1 MEILGYIGALIV
13 GMILGLTGGGG
24 SILTVP
30 ILVYLLAYDAVI
42 AAAYSLFIVGI
53 TSTVGATINYFKG
66 LVDLK
71 TGFLFAIPSFSA
83 VFLTRRYLVPIIPEV
98 IFENDS
104 ILVTKHIFLIGF
116 FAIVMLFAAYSM
128 LKKPKLNLKEIT
140 NKKYITK
147 VIIQNLIIGVVIGLI
162 GAGGGFLI
170 IPSLVLFAKLPMNKA
185 VATSLFVIS
194 INSLVGFLGDVF
206 HVHIDWNFLLAFSFF
221 TILGIFIGIS
231 LSKKINENQLKKG
244 FAYFVLGMAGFIL
257 LKEFY
262 FV

>member
-13 GMILGLTGGGG
+13 GIILGLTGGGG

-42 AAAYSLFIVGI
+42 ASAYSLFIVGI
-53 TSTVGATINYFKG
+53 TSTVGAVTNYFKG
-66 LVDLK
+66 LVDIK
-71 TGFLFAIPSFSA
+71 TGFLFAIPSFIS
-83 VFLTRRYLVPIIPEV
+83 VFLTRRYIVPVIPDV
-98 IFENDS
+98 LFENQS
-104 ILVTKHIFLIGF
+104 LLVTKHIFLMGF

-140 NKKYITK
+140 NKKYVTK
-147 VIIQNLIIGVVIGLI
+147 VVIQNLVIGVVIGLI

-170 IPSLVLFAKLPMNKA
+170 IPSLVLFAKLPMKKA

-194 INSLVGFLGDVF
+194 INSLIGFMGDVF
-206 HVHIDWNFLLAFSFF
+206 HLDVDWNFLLVFSFF
-221 TILGIFIGIS
+221 TIIGIFIGMS
-231 LSKKINENQLKKG
+231 LSKKVNENQLKKG

-257 LKEFY
+257 LKEF
-262 FV
+262 